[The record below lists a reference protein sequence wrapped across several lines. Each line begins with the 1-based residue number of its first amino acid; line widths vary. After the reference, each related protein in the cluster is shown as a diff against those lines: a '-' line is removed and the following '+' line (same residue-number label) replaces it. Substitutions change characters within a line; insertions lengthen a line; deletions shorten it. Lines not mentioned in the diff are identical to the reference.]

1 MIQMQELI
9 AKSLRGFKEGSI
21 VNGRILVDVLYAA
34 RRVRKSP
41 GSSFAKW
48 IMGHLA
54 AKLATTTAQPNKRSE
69 GEISSQ

>member
-9 AKSLRGFKEGSI
+9 AKSPRGFKEGSI

-48 IMGHLA
+48 IVGPLSCETGYNNGT
-54 AKLATTTAQPNKRSE
+54 AK
-69 GEISSQ
+69 

>member
-21 VNGRILVDVLYAA
+21 VNGRILRLLYAA

-48 IMGHLA
+48 IVGHLA
-54 AKLATTTAQPNKRSE
+54 AKLATTTARPNKRSE